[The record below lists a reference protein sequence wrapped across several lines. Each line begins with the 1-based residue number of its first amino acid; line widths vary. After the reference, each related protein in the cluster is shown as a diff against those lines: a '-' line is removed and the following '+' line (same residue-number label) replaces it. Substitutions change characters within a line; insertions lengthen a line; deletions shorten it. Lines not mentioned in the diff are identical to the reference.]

1 MPLRF
6 DQPKLLG
13 EWEGDP
19 TVIHQAL
26 AKMGENG
33 DILANGLREN
43 RKLDIEKTAKKPTFK
58 ISNTESPFS
67 KDRDVLSSRINVM
80 LDPSVD
86 DNTKSYLDQQNLQ
99 DVAQAKAQQ
108 KALNALEKSVVD
120 VEQKYGKNA
129 NTKVFRDAFSDIY
142 TNSTVADRD
151 EKLAKSAE
159 ILAKPEEYV
168 NGDGVVMDYF
178 NTLKP
183 LDPT

>member
-33 DILANGLREN
+33 DMLANGLREN

-99 DVAQAKAQQ
+99 DVAKQRHNK
-108 KALNALEKSVVD
+108 K
-120 VEQKYGKNA
+120 
-129 NTKVFRDAFSDIY
+129 R
-142 TNSTVADRD
+142 
-151 EKLAKSAE
+151 
-159 ILAKPEEYV
+159 
-168 NGDGVVMDYF
+168 
-178 NTLKP
+178 
-183 LDPT
+183 